1 MNYFNQFI
9 NDLLTEV
16 SYRTE
21 EGIVDLKKSEHLTI
35 LSEVLD
41 ELGLWEIKSE
51 LFQNL
56 FEDGDQTLD
65 PDQKEKA
72 KQMGLVWKGQ
82 GWGKEDEEG
91 IQYKVQKGKL
101 VPFERGDGGDADTP
115 KSNIFSKDSGYQAP
129 DLDREK
135 DIESEETTNVSEED
149 KKVVGNNN
157 PTLFFKTDKT
167 YNKMF
172 SLSEGVASK
181 PIGVS

>member
-16 SYRTE
+16 SYRTK
-21 EGIVDLKKSEHLTI
+21 EGIVDFKKSEHLTI

-41 ELGLWEIKSE
+41 ELELWEIKSE

-56 FEDGDQTLD
+56 FEAGEQTLD

-91 IQYKVQKGKL
+91 IQYKVQNGKL
-101 VPFERGDGGDADTP
+101 VPFERGEGEGGEEPTANSLKAGTKGGD
-115 KSNIFSKDSGYQAP
+115 SYIDSLPPRY
-129 DLDREK
+129 
-135 DIESEETTNVSEED
+135 
-149 KKVVGNNN
+149 
-157 PTLFFKTDKT
+157 
-167 YNKMF
+167 Y
-172 SLSEGVASK
+172 
-181 PIGVS
+181 